1 MEFAEERARSE
12 SAQSHPRRAAEW
24 RSRRPKPFAPS
35 SRPLL
40 QRTAPTSPAK
50 RRWLRRF
57 YGLRSSGINPAGF
70 HPSQIPFYLILMPV
84 VAFMLLPII
93 FIFSTAFK
101 PAEELFVYPPRFF
114 VVNPT
119 LKNFRDLL
127 TLMSASDVPVSR
139 YLFNSIAVT
148 VISVA
153 ASIFVSSL
161 AAYALSK
168 KRFRLKQTLFAV
180 NTVALMFVP
189 IAVTIPRFLII
200 ARLGLID
207 SFWAHILPALAMP
220 VGVFLLKQFIDT
232 VPNEVIEA
240 AQMDGASDLQIYWR
254 VVLPMIRPA
263 IATIAILT
271 FQATWNNADTS
282 AMYINVESLKT
293 FAFYLS
299 TLTATTS
306 GANIVAGQGMAAAAA
321 LIMFLPNLIIFL
333 ILQSQVMST
342 MSHSGLKG

>member
-1 MEFAEERARSE
+1 M
-12 SAQSHPRRAAEW
+12 RR
-24 RSRRPKPFAPS
+24 
-35 SRPLL
+35 
-40 QRTAPTSPAK
+40 
-50 RRWLRRF
+50 RRF
-57 YGLRSSGINPAGF
+57 RLYSLRSSGINPSGF
-70 HPSQIPFYLILMPV
+70 HPSQIPFYLILAPL

-101 PAEELFVYPPRFF
+101 PLEELFAYPPRFF

-127 TLMSASDVPVSR
+127 SLMSISDVPVTR
-139 YLFNSIAVT
+139 YLFNSIVVT
-148 VISVA
+148 LASMVASLFISSA
-153 ASIFVSSL
+153 

-200 ARLGLID
+200 AKTGLID
-207 SFWAHILPALAMP
+207 SFLVHILPGLAMP
-220 VGVFLLKQFIDT
+220 VGVFLLKQFMDT

-240 AQMDGASDLQIYWR
+240 AQIDGAGDLQIYWR
-254 VVLPMIRPA
+254 IILPMVRPA
-263 IATIAILT
+263 LATMAILT

-282 AMYINVESLKT
+282 ALYINIESLKT

-299 TLTATTS
+299 TLSATTA
-306 GANIVAGQGMAAAAA
+306 GANPVAGQGMAAAAA
-321 LIMFLPNLIIFL
+321 LIMFLPNLIIF
-333 ILQSQVMST
+333 IFLQSQVMST